1 MATNFPASLDTLTN
15 PSGSNTLSSPSHAS
29 QHGNANDAIEAI
41 QAKIGVDNSAVATS
55 LDYKVRVW
63 NPVGEIT
70 MWATN
75 TAPTGWLICDG
86 TPVSRS
92 TYTALHNLMQ
102 AAGYPYGAGDGST
115 TFNLPNL
122 KGRVVVGRDSA
133 DADWND
139 LGEIR
144 GSKTHTLT
152 ISEMPVHSHTQNAH
166 NHSQVAHNHSQNA
179 HNHVIYMS
187 TSSAGSHNHT
197 YTWDDSGSAQRGS
210 GSLSTG
216 SVPNSQTDNTS
227 TAGSHTHDVIG
238 YSLDNT
244 ATNIEATATN
254 VEATATNNNTGSG
267 VAHNNIQPSIVLN
280 FIIRH

>member
-41 QAKIGVDNSAVATS
+41 QAKVGVDNSAVATS

-63 NPVGEIT
+63 NPTGEIS
-70 MWATN
+70 MWATGS
-75 TAPTGWLICDG
+75 APTGWLICDG
-86 TPVSRS
+86 SAISRT
-92 TYTALHNLMQ
+92 TYAALF
-102 AAGYPYGAGDGST
+102 AVIGTVYGAGDGST

-133 DADWND
+133 DADWD
-139 LGEIR
+139 TLGETR

-179 HNHVIYMS
+179 HNHLLYLIA
-187 TSSAGSHNHT
+187 TSSDGSHRHEFTDAGTNSVART
-197 YTWDDSGSAQRGS
+197 T
-210 GSLSTG
+210 STG
-216 SVPNSQTDNTS
+216 TANTS
-227 TAGSHTHDVIG
+227 STTQVTDYTEYAGTHSHTG
-238 YSLDNT
+238 YTVDST

>member
-41 QAKIGVDNSAVATS
+41 QAKVGVDNSAVATS

-63 NPVGEIT
+63 NPTGEIS
-70 MWATN
+70 MWATGS
-75 TAPTGWLICDG
+75 APTGWLICDG
-86 TPVSRS
+86 SAISRT
-92 TYTALHNLMQ
+92 TYAALF
-102 AAGYPYGAGDGST
+102 AVIGTVYGAGDGST

-133 DADWND
+133 DADWD
-139 LGEIR
+139 TLGETR

-187 TSSAGSHNHT
+187 TSSAGSHSHT
-197 YTWDDSGSAQRGS
+197 YSWDNVSGGTRASGSS
-210 GSLSTG
+210 YTIVTSSLD
-216 SVPNSQTDNTS
+216 TDNTS

-238 YSLDNT
+238 YSIDAT
-244 ATNIEATATN
+244 ASNIETTATN

>member
-1 MATNFPASLDTLTN
+1 MATNFPASLDALTN

-63 NPVGEIT
+63 NPVGEVT
-70 MWATN
+70 MWTTN
-75 TAPTGWLICDG
+75 TAPTGWLVCDG
-86 TPVSRS
+86 SAVSRT
-92 TYTALHNLMQ
+92 TYSGLFAVIGTV
-102 AAGYPYGAGDGST
+102 YGAGDGST

-133 DADWND
+133 DADWD
-139 LGEIR
+139 TLAETR

-152 ISEMPVHSHTQNAH
+152 SAEMPSHTHIQDAHGHGQNPHAHFMWLATSSNGSHSHTY
-166 NHSQVAHNHSQNA
+166 S
-179 HNHVIYMS
+179 
-187 TSSAGSHNHT
+187 
-197 YTWDDSGSAQRGS
+197 WDDTSTIQRG
-210 GSLSTG
+210 TG
-216 SVPNSQTDNTS
+216 SFSTASAPTPSTDNTS

-238 YSLDNT
+238 YTANET
-244 ATNIEATATN
+244 ATNIVTTATN
-254 VEATATNNNTGSG
+254 QNTGG
-267 VAHNNIQPSIVLN
+267 DGAHNNIQPSIVLN